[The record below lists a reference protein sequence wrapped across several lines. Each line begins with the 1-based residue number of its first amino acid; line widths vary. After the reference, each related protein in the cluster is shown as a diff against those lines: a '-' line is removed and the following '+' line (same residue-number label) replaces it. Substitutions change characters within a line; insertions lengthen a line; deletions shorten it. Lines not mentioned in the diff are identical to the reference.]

1 MPGAE
6 ESCVPLLGIRVP
18 IADETEITASHEPVP
33 PPGTPPPPDAGPP
46 GFLARDVWPWLAALG
61 ILVVAG
67 LLVWILVLR
76 DNGNN
81 GKVVPAVVGMQ
92 QQQAV
97 AKLTA
102 DGFNVNVIVGPAHK
116 PRGIVVSQV
125 PGGGSRVGKNQK
137 VTLHVSNGRPISIKT
152 TPATTTASTQT
163 TTTTQ
168 TTAQSQQVAVP
179 DVSGQDLVS
188 AAGQIEAAGF
198 VAETDPVTDA
208 ATEGTVIQQDPAA
221 GTQAAPGSIV
231 RLSIAV
237 GSNRPPTR
245 VPNVVGQKA
254 SAARAALLAAKLTVK
269 TVYKKGKTGIVLAET
284 PTGSVP
290 AYAQIT
296 ITVGN

>member
-1 MPGAE
+1 MRTPFGHTCA
-6 ESCVPLLGIRVP
+6 ID
-18 IADETEITASHEPVP
+18 DETDITASHEPVP
-33 PPGTPPPPDAGPP
+33 PPGAPPPVPP
-46 GFLARDVWPWLAALG
+46 PEARPPAFLARDVWPWLAALG
-61 ILVVAG
+61 VLVIVG
-67 LLVWILVLR
+67 LFVWIFVLR
-76 DNGNN
+76 DNGNK

-102 DGFNVNVIVGPAHK
+102 DGFSVNVIVAPANK
-116 PRGIVVSQV
+116 PRGIVVSQI
-125 PGGGSRVGKNQK
+125 PGGGSRVGENQK
-137 VTLHVSNGRPISIKT
+137 VTLHVSNGRAITVT
-152 TPATTTASTQT
+152 TTATTTTASTET

-168 TTAQSQQVAVP
+168 TATQSQQVAVP
-179 DVSGQDLVS
+179 DVSGQDMTS

-198 VAETDPVTDA
+198 VAETDPVTDS
-208 ATEGTVIQQDPAA
+208 ATEGTVIQQDPAV
-221 GTQAAPGSIV
+221 GTQAESGSIV

-237 GSNRPPTR
+237 GSNRPSTH

-269 TVYKKGKTGIVLAET
+269 TVYKKGKIGIVLAET

-290 AYAQIT
+290 AYTQIT